1 MSTYAAKNE
10 ITGIQSRP
18 NVIMD
23 FDEGR
28 REEAMRLSDMLTSN
42 EINVSPHIRGEKLDD
57 SCLFGKVHMMILRD
71 GGLSAPAFGT
81 I

>member
-28 REEAMRLSDMLTSN
+28 REEAM
-42 EINVSPHIRGEKLDD
+42 P
-57 SCLFGKVHMMILRD
+57 FGYAYRQ
-71 GGLSAPAFGT
+71 
-81 I
+81 